1 MGFCSIK
8 HVSRMAGHGLTFIGL
23 KNSTFTSAYGNE
35 SIPIGFINGTST
47 PDDSLLSS
55 FAVKT
60 SPEHAFWC
68 GLLGML
74 LALLLKRGLTI

>member
-1 MGFCSIK
+1 MGFYSIK
-8 HVSRMAGHGLTFIGL
+8 HVSRMAGHGLTLVGV
-23 KNSTFTSAYGNE
+23 KNSTFTSYGNE

-74 LALLLKRGLTI
+74 LALLLKKGLRI